1 MIRAGPGKLSAPFAG
16 AGRAQESPICNNGGA
31 GALRVRPASCRPSF
45 RPTMRILLVEDDEM
59 LAGAVNRA
67 LTQSAHAV
75 DTARTGLE
83 ADRALATNEYDLVLL
98 DVGLP
103 QIDGFEVL
111 KRLRQRRSSVPV
123 LMLTVRDALEDRVTG
138 LDLGAD
144 DYITKPF
151 HLSELEARVRALIR
165 RAHAS
170 AKTSSTARCGSTW
183 RGGACTSASSR
194 SSCRCGRSPWWSSCS
209 CARARSSPSSSSS
222 ITSTGGRATS
232 TSNAVEVVVY
242 RLRKKLE
249 PSGVEIRTVRGMGYI
264 IEKPRQN
271 PPQ

>member
-1 MIRAGPGKLSAPFAG
+1 
-16 AGRAQESPICNNGGA
+16 
-31 GALRVRPASCRPSF
+31 
-45 RPTMRILLVEDDEM
+45 MRILLVEDDEM
-59 LAGAVNRA
+59 LGGAVQRA
-67 LTQSAHAV
+67 LTQSAHVV

-111 KRLRQRRSSVPV
+111 RRLRQRRNPVPV
-123 LMLTVRDALEDRVTG
+123 LMLTVRDALEDRITG

-170 AKTSSTARCGSTW
+170 TKSDLTHGPLRLDMA
-183 RGGACTSASSR
+183 
-194 SSCRCGRSPWWSSCS
+194 GRRLYHGEEPLDLSMREIAVVELLLLREGKVVTKQQLVDHLYGWE
-209 CARARSSPSSSSS
+209 
-222 ITSTGGRATS
+222 GTS

-249 PSGVEIRTVRGMGYI
+249 PSGVEIRTVRGMGYL

-271 PPQ
+271 PPQA

>member
-1 MIRAGPGKLSAPFAG
+1 
-16 AGRAQESPICNNGGA
+16 
-31 GALRVRPASCRPSF
+31 
-45 RPTMRILLVEDDEM
+45 MRILLVEDDEM

-83 ADRALATNEYDLVLL
+83 ADHALATSEYDLVLL

-123 LMLTVRDALEDRVTG
+123 LMLTVRDSLEDRIAG

-144 DYITKPF
+144 DYLTKPF

-165 RAHAS
+165 RAH
-170 AKTSSTARCGSTW
+170 
-183 RGGACTSASSR
+183 
-194 SSCRCGRSPWWSSCS
+194 
-209 CARARSSPSSSSS
+209 
-222 ITSTGGRATS
+222 STGSSELTHGPLRLDMAGRRLYCNEQPLDLSAREIAVIELLLLREGKVVTKQQIVDHLYGWDDSS
-232 TSNAVEVVVY
+232 TSNAVEVFVY
-242 RLRKKLE
+242 RLRRKIE
-249 PSGVEIRTVRGMGYI
+249 VSGVDIRTVRGMGYL
-264 IEKPRQN
+264 IEKRHAA
-271 PPQ
+271 